1 MRELIDTELDAVSG
15 GHHGA
20 PARHA
25 DGLVYSPQTG
35 LMMGEHMAYRPGGMG
50 EGNGCHGHHGHLEHQ
65 GNQGTPGLFDFGN
78 IGSFGNIINFGNINI
93 QQNIAV
99 QIGVAVGDNASVTN
113 LLGGQTNLSSTL
125 SSF

>member
-1 MRELIDTELDAVSG
+1 MSEMRELIDTELDAVCG
-15 GHHGA
+15 GH
-20 PARHA
+20 R
-25 DGLVYSPQTG
+25 D
-35 LMMGEHMAYRPGGMG
+35 
-50 EGNGCHGHHGHLEHQ
+50 HGHIGNQGNLGNQ
-65 GNQGTPGLFDFGN
+65 GNQGNQGLFDFGN
-78 IGSFGNIINFGNINI
+78 FGGNIINFGNIVINII